1 MQYCPIC
8 KNKADG
14 RVCSN
19 CGAILELQEHYQLNP
34 YDKKDESEKTVEF
47 PDVYNTRKTQQ
58 TLPQRNKSD
67 NSGRKPL
74 VIALCVVISL
84 IIILV
89 ITILSVSSDIKEKNE
104 IAKKEASV
112 EEIRLKGEKYMKSGN
127 YEDAEEIYKNL
138 MDTSDDEEFAAIYKI
153 LYNYNM
159 AIRKLDDYNVESA
172 TRFFNK
178 IPREY
183 ENYSIADDVG
193 YLSDEIARFQTALEI
208 FESIESFISDDNFSA
223 AKEAL
228 EILDEDALSKEHKE
242 RLKEIK
248 EDIAKNEKEEIVL
261 SEHDAEDLL
270 RLYCDAM
277 IKAINENNF
286 DIAKPYIFEGS
297 KMYAD
302 QKSLVDKCANEG
314 IKEKLNFFELVSL
327 TKKLDTVWEA
337 QVKQSETISY
347 ANGENEAKDYRWT
360 YTIEYI
366 DSSFYLTEI
375 K

>member
-8 KNKADG
+8 KNKAEG

-19 CGAILELQEHYQLNP
+19 CGAILELEEHYQLNP
-34 YDKKDESEKTVEF
+34 YDKKDEAEKTGKI
-47 PDVYNTRKTQQ
+47 PDVYSTRSKVQPQSKKKSNTG
-58 TLPQRNKSD
+58 
-67 NSGRKPL
+67 GRKPL
-74 VIALCVVISL
+74 IIALCAVIALIV
-84 IIILV
+84 ILV
-89 ITILSVSSDIKEKNE
+89 ITIISVSSDIKEKNE

-112 EEIRLKGEKYMKSGN
+112 EEIRLKGEKYMNSGN
-127 YEDAEEIYKNL
+127 YEDAEEIYKKL
-138 MDTSDDEEFAAIYKI
+138 MDTSDDEEASTIYKI

-172 TRFFNK
+172 ARFFDK
-178 IPREY
+178 IPQEY
-183 ENYSIADDVG
+183 EKYSIADDVG
-193 YLSDEIARFQTALEI
+193 YLSDEISRFQTALEI
-208 FESIESFISDDNFSA
+208 FESIENFISDDNFSA
-223 AKEAL
+223 AKEAI

-248 EDIAKNEKEEIVL
+248 EDIAKKEKEEIVL

-286 DIAKPYIFEGS
+286 DIVKPYIFEGT

-302 QKSLVDKCANEG
+302 QKSLVEKCAKEG
-314 IKEKLNFFELVSL
+314 IKEKLNSFELLSL

-337 QVKQSETISY
+337 KVAESETISY
-347 ANGENEAKDYRWT
+347 ANGESITKDFKWT

-366 DSSFYLTEI
+366 DSSFYLTDI